1 MKIILI
7 LNLFAL
13 IFSANIYAQ
22 SFKPVLQT
30 DSVSWDIA
38 NAELYGIEMGK
49 LVAQNNKDTAEL
61 YKQMYGVEFDYI
73 GKLWEDTTKGKLWYQ
88 GGPYYSDEKVLIM
101 DMTLNVGDTFEIH
114 PLYKPEVDSVYY
126 LNGRKVIKF
135 DQNTNYW
142 GEKVKFIE
150 GVGPN
155 TSVAY
160 RFVSDYDVFYASCKY
175 HNEELVYV
183 NNNDEIFDGCMPDDT
198 GIDLPSKNNQ
208 INLYPNPTSGDLH
221 IELSKTLS
229 PDYEIFIFDIYGKV
243 AKHKKLSGYKHVV
256 DLNKLNINKGV
267 YFVKIK
273 TTKGFIARLRII
285 HM

>member
-22 SFKPVLQT
+22 GFKPVLQT

-38 NAELYGIEMGK
+38 NAELFGIQMWK
-49 LVAQNNKDTAEL
+49 LIAKNNKDTAEL
-61 YKQMYGVEFDYI
+61 YLQGYGIE
-73 GKLWEDTTKGKLWYQ
+73 GKLWEDTTKGKLWYKS
-88 GGPYYSDEKVLIM
+88 PNNNEEKLIM
-101 DMTLNVGDTFEIH
+101 DMTLNVGDTFKISPFH
-114 PLYKPEVDSVYY
+114 QPVVDSVYN
-126 LNGRKVIKF
+126 LNGRKVIRF
-135 DQNTNYW
+135 DLFSHNRWQEN
-142 GEKVKFIE
+142 VKFIE

-155 TSVAY
+155 ISVLY
-160 RFVSDYDVFYASCKY
+160 RRSDFDWFYASCKY

-229 PDYEIFIFDIYGKV
+229 PDYEFFIFDIYGKV
-243 AKHKKLSGYKHVV
+243 AKHKKLSGYKNVV
-256 DLNKLNINKGV
+256 DLDKLNINKGV

-273 TTKGFIARLRII
+273 TKNGFIARQKII
-285 HM
+285 YIN